1 MDYDY
6 DPVPLPA
13 RANLSKAEALAQCTD
28 YLDLMSTRRTVRH
41 FSDRPVDRQI
51 IETAV
56 RAAGTSPSGAN
67 HQPWHFACVGDPE
80 TKRAIR
86 QAAEA
91 EERAFYGGKAS
102 ATWLQDIGPLGTNA
116 ENPFWRQPPG

>member
-13 RANLSKAEALAQCTD
+13 RADLSEAEALNQCTD
-28 YLDLMSTRRTVRH
+28 YLDVMSTRRTVRH

-56 RAAGTSPSGAN
+56 RAAGTAPSGAN
-67 HQPWHFACVGDPE
+67 HQPWHFACVEDPE

-91 EERAFYGGKAS
+91 EERAFYGGKAG
-102 ATWLQDIGPLGTNA
+102 ATWLQDIGPLDCSGL
-116 ENPFWRQPPG
+116 